1 MSDRKPC
8 VHCGRTIDAVAQI
21 CPFCNWDQR
30 EPVQAVQ
37 ASIEETS
44 GGSTYVPPPDTKWRK
59 PIFSAI
65 ALTALIIGAFA
76 AGLFIHRKTPEEIE
90 LKAAGM
96 TTTAA
101 TTTTV
106 APTRQAPH
114 STVTLV
120 PTTESAPSVEQPI
133 TSAPATNIAQ
143 GVPNE
148 YQRNDATAV
157 SSEEYTQLA
166 QRAKAEK
173 KQMSALVDPR
183 SITGVA
189 YGAPAPRRIPL
200 RPLAAEE
207 TPMPPPQTSA
217 GVPGVADEQ
226 PPQIARPP
234 ARSAVMRTQPVPTYQ
249 PLPQIRVSHN
259 VTARLELTVGPDGR
273 VREVNIRQAIPG
285 DTARLIATVQ
295 SWRFRPAT
303 ENGQPVTA
311 TVPVD
316 ISFNAHE

>member
-1 MSDRKPC
+1 MSDRKAC

-59 PIFSAI
+59 PVFSAI
-65 ALTALIIGAFA
+65 GLTVLIIGAFA
-76 AGLFIHRKTPEEIE
+76 AGLLIHRKMPEEIE
-90 LKAAGM
+90 LKAAGI
-96 TTTAA
+96 TTTA
-101 TTTTV
+101 TTTSV
-106 APTRQAPH
+106 PTRQAPH

-133 TSAPATNIAQ
+133 TSAPAANLAQ

-173 KQMSALVDPR
+173 RQMNALVDPR

-200 RPLAAEE
+200 RPLAPLEMA
-207 TPMPPPQTSA
+207 MPPPQTSA
-217 GVPGVADEQ
+217 GEPGLADEQ

-234 ARSAVMRTQPVPTYQ
+234 ARSAVTRTQPVPTYQ

-259 VTARLELTVGPDGR
+259 VMARLELTVGPDGR